1 MYYGRERTDC
11 LFRIIHSAVFN
22 SPARTSK
29 RRVLMADYDLL
40 IKNGTIVDGLRMPA
54 YRGDIGIRNGKIVAM
69 GNVQGSATRVIDAT
83 GQVVAPGFIDIHTH
97 YDAARSGGTKW
108 DPYASLSGWHGVTS
122 VAIGNCGFGFDPVR
136 PEDRERAMRRMER
149 TESIPLSCMQAG
161 MRWDWVTFPEY
172 LDSLD
177 RGGLGVNAA
186 SLVPYSPLRAWVLGN
201 EAARDPDYKTKPEQ
215 VEQLKHILREGLKAG
230 GFGFSASFS
239 MANRDYDGGYLP
251 THVAPREEFLEM
263 AAVMREFNRGSIEW
277 TMGHALQGLGMDFL
291 LELAKTSGRPVN
303 WNAVIYDPTSPNTWR
318 EQLAWTEKAYKEAPV
333 LAVNICMPIEF
344 EFTLETIGLFD
355 QLPAWNEATVGTLE
369 ERRAKLADPG
379 RRAALKRDM
388 EKAPTLMPGTNPDG
402 EQGQVRMFRW
412 DQTFVDDVH
421 LPKNKS
427 LKGRTIAEIA
437 KEQGKHPIDTLL
449 DISVEEDLK
458 AEFAM
463 QGFINNND
471 EALTTI
477 LKHPLCLIGASDGG
491 AHTKFLTLG
500 RYPTHF
506 LAHWVRDKQIMT
518 LEEAHWRLSA
528 MLGWAIGI
536 RDRGW
541 LREGMPAD
549 IVVYELDKLA
559 VRPMETIQD
568 LPDGDWRRVQKADGY
583 NYLIVN
589 GQVTFEDGKCTG
601 VLPGKM
607 LRSYDMAG

>member
-1 MYYGRERTDC
+1 
-11 LFRIIHSAVFN
+11 
-22 SPARTSK
+22 
-29 RRVLMADYDLL
+29 MADYDLL
-40 IKNGTIVDGLRMPA
+40 IKNGTIIDGLRMPA

-69 GNVQGSATRVIDAT
+69 GNVQGTATRVLDAT
-83 GQVVAPGFIDIHTH
+83 GRIVAPGFMDIHTH
-97 YDAARSGGTKW
+97 YDAALSGGTKW
-108 DPYASLSGWHGVTS
+108 DPYATLSGWHGVTT
-122 VAIGNCGFGFDPVR
+122 VAIGNCGFGFAPVR

-161 MRWDWVTFPEY
+161 MRWDWETFPQF

-177 RGGLGVNAA
+177 RGELGVNAA

-201 EAARDPDYKTKPEQ
+201 DAARDPKYKTKPEQ
-215 VEQLKHILREGLKAG
+215 VAEIKHILREGLQAG

-263 AAVMREFNRGSIEW
+263 AKVMREFNRGSIEW

-318 EQLAWTEKAYKEAPV
+318 EQLAWTEKAYREAPV

-355 QLPAWNEATVGTLE
+355 QLPAWNEATVGTLA
-369 ERRAKLADPG
+369 ERKAKLADPA
-379 RRAALKRDM
+379 RRSALKRDM
-388 EKAPTLMPGTNPDG
+388 EKAPTLMPGTSPDG

-412 DQTFVDDVH
+412 DETFVDDVH
-421 LPKNKS
+421 LAKNKS
-427 LKGRTIAEIA
+427 LKGRTIGELA

-449 DISVEEDLK
+449 DLSVEEDLK
-458 AEFAM
+458 TTFAM
-463 QGFINNND
+463 QGFINND
-471 EALTTI
+471 EEALTTI
-477 LKHPLCLIGASDGG
+477 IKHPLTLIGASDGG

-549 IVVYELDKLA
+549 IVVYELEKLA
-559 VRPMETIQD
+559 VRPTETIKD

-601 VLPGKM
+601 ALPGKM

>member
-1 MYYGRERTDC
+1 
-11 LFRIIHSAVFN
+11 
-22 SPARTSK
+22 
-29 RRVLMADYDLL
+29 MADYDLL
-40 IKNGTIVDGLRMPA
+40 IKNGTIIDGLRMPA
-54 YRGDIGIRNGKIVAM
+54 YRGDIGIRGGKIVAM
-69 GNVQGSATRVIDAT
+69 GNIQGTAARVIDAT
-83 GQVVAPGFIDIHTH
+83 GRIVAPGFMDIHTH
-97 YDAARSGGTKW
+97 YDAALSGGTKW
-108 DPYASLSGWHGVTS
+108 DPYATLSGWHGVTT
-122 VAIGNCGFGFDPVR
+122 VAIGNCGFGFAPVH

-172 LDSLD
+172 MDSLD

-201 EAARDPDYKTKPEQ
+201 DAARDPKYKTKPEQ
-215 VEQLKHILREGLKAG
+215 VAEIKHILREGLQAG

-263 AAVMREFNRGSIEW
+263 ASVMREFNRGSIEW

-318 EQLAWTEKAYKEAPV
+318 EQLAWTEKAYREAPV

-369 ERRAKLADPG
+369 ERKAKLADPA
-379 RRAALKRDM
+379 RRPALKRDM
-388 EKAPTLMPGTNPDG
+388 EKAPTLMPGTSPDG

-412 DQTFVDDVH
+412 DETFVDDVH
-421 LPKNKS
+421 LAKNKS
-427 LKGRTIAEIA
+427 LKGRTIGEIA
-437 KEQGKHPIDTLL
+437 KEQGKHPIDVLL
-449 DISVEEDLK
+449 DLSVEEDLK

-463 QGFINNND
+463 QGFINND
-471 EALTTI
+471 EEALTTI
-477 LKHPLCLIGASDGG
+477 IKHPLCLIGASDGG

-601 VLPGKM
+601 ALPGKM

>member
-1 MYYGRERTDC
+1 
-11 LFRIIHSAVFN
+11 
-22 SPARTSK
+22 
-29 RRVLMADYDLL
+29 MADYDLL
-40 IKNGTIVDGLRMPA
+40 IKNGTIIDGLRMPA
-54 YRGDIGIRNGKIVAM
+54 YRGDIGIRGGKIVAM
-69 GNVQGSATRVIDAT
+69 GNIQGTATRVIDAT
-83 GQVVAPGFIDIHTH
+83 GRIVAPGFMDVHTH
-97 YDAARSGGTKW
+97 YDAALSGGTKW
-108 DPYASLSGWHGVTS
+108 DPYASLSGWHGVTT
-122 VAIGNCGFGFDPVR
+122 VAIGNCGFGFAPVR

-201 EAARDPDYKTKPEQ
+201 DAARDPKYKTKPEQ
-215 VEQLKHILREGLKAG
+215 VEQIKHLLREGLQAG

-263 AAVMREFNRGSIEW
+263 ASVMREFNRGSIEW

-318 EQLAWTEKAYKEAPV
+318 EQLAWTEKAYREAPV

-355 QLPAWNEATVGTLE
+355 QLPAWNEATVGTLA
-369 ERRAKLADPG
+369 ERKAKLADPA
-379 RRAALKRDM
+379 RRPALKRDM
-388 EKAPTLMPGTNPDG
+388 EKAPTLMPGTSPDG
-402 EQGQVRMFRW
+402 EQGQLRMFRW
-412 DQTFVDDVH
+412 DETFVDDVH

-427 LKGRTIAEIA
+427 LKGRTIGEIA
-437 KEQGKHPIDTLL
+437 KEQGKHPIDVLL
-449 DISVEEDLK
+449 DLSVEEDLK

-477 LKHPLCLIGASDGG
+477 IKHPLCLIGASDGG

-506 LAHWVRDKQIMT
+506 LAHWVRDRQIMT

-549 IVVYELDKLA
+549 IVVYELEKLA
-559 VRPMETIQD
+559 VRPMETIKD

-601 VLPGKM
+601 ALPGKM